1 MTDVDL
7 KNALM
12 AGQYDDND
20 DGEQER
26 TIPTSAGPIVV
37 RRLSRAEVLK
47 LKAGRMSGDLD
58 IAEYEAEM
66 VSIALVSPTMT
77 AAEVAVWQTADKAG
91 GVLGKVTEAIADLS
105 GLAEGAEKSG
115 VPGLSR

>member
-12 AGQYDDND
+12 AGQYDGNE

-26 TIPTSAGPIVV
+26 TIKTSAGELVV
-37 RRLSRAEVLK
+37 RRLFRAEVLR
-47 LKAGRMSGDLD
+47 LKAARASGDLD

-66 VSIALVSPTMT
+66 VAAALVQPEMT
-77 AAEVAVWQTADKAG
+77 PAEVAVWQTADKAG
-91 GVLGKVTEAIADLS
+91 GLLRKVTEAIVELS
-105 GLAEGAEKSG
+105 GLQEGADKSS
-115 VPGLSR
+115 V